1 MSLTDIIAQD
11 TSSITITRHTK
22 VKHAGGFSWT
32 DTVLAPQTG
41 RIYNF
46 TTRNQRE
53 VTLPEGEVKTIV
65 LGLLFAGV
73 TADVYCGH
81 DAFDTFD
88 LYTTAS
94 PPELRTYRIVGVRR
108 YDDTT
113 CEANT
118 QCDCVAA

>member
-11 TSSITITRHTK
+11 SSSITITRHTK

-46 TTRNQRE
+46 TTRNQHE
-53 VTLPEGEVKTIV
+53 VTLPEDEVKTIV
-65 LGLLFAGV
+65 LGLLFNGI

-81 DAFDTFD
+81 DGYDTFD
-88 LYTTAS
+88 LYTTGS
-94 PPELRTYRIVGVRR
+94 PAELRTYRIVGVRR

-113 CEANT
+113 VEANT
-118 QCDCVAA
+118 QVDCCAS

>member
-11 TSSITITRHTK
+11 SSSITITRHTK

-46 TTRNQRE
+46 TTRNQHE

-65 LGLLFAGV
+65 AGLLIDGV
-73 TADVYCGH
+73 TADVMVGH
-81 DAFDTFD
+81 DSFDTFSVW
-88 LYTTAS
+88 TIGS
-94 PPELRTYRIVGVRR
+94 PAELREYRIVGVRR

-118 QCDCVAA
+118 QADCVAV